1 MSARFGEA
9 ARKSGILMPLALPRF
24 LYPAGPLPPARPP
37 MRDPMTTP
45 ETAAARDYSKT
56 LFLPQTEFPMRAGL
70 PTREP
75 LLLERWAAR
84 EAVGAGASTA
94 ADLGSIVARCW
105 AFRGMSLAVA
115 RMGDDGQ
122 SPVPAAALIKEMA
135 TRFEQ
140 ECLEV
145 MVRHLGRPLRA
156 DADDPYEALLAK
168 AVQVAPS
175 WTIRGGTNEILRSVI
190 SKGLRTR

>member
-1 MSARFGEA
+1 
-9 ARKSGILMPLALPRF
+9 
-24 LYPAGPLPPARPP
+24 
-37 MRDPMTTP
+37 
-45 ETAAARDYSKT
+45 
-56 LFLPQTEFPMRAGL
+56 
-70 PTREP
+70 
-75 LLLERWAAR
+75 
-84 EAVGAGASTA
+84 
-94 ADLGSIVARCW
+94 
-105 AFRGMSLAVA
+105 MSLAVA
-115 RMGDDGQ
+115 RMVDDGQ
-122 SPVPAAALIKEMA
+122 SPVTEAALIKEMA